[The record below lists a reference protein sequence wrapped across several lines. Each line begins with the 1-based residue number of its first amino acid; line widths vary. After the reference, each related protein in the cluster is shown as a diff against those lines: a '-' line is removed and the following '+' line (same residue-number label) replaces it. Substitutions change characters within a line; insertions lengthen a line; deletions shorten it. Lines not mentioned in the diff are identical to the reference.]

1 MSNSGQGSRVQ
12 GHIYSDTAGGI
23 LLQEK
28 RFWCWLLLIFEKHR
42 WQGV

>member
-28 RFWCWLLLIFEKHR
+28 RFLCCLLLIFAKNR
-42 WQGV
+42 LQGV